1 MLQCNAE
8 YYELEAAM
16 LLCTE
21 SVGCMPMPTFRS
33 IDFYPVQAKLQVTTE
48 EANFL
53 TYHGWRWRLKQN
65 ILGLLKT
72 SFHGHF
78 GYHHQAH
85 R

>member
-53 TYHGWRWRLKQN
+53 TYHGWRLKQN

-78 GYHHQAH
+78 GYHHQAQ